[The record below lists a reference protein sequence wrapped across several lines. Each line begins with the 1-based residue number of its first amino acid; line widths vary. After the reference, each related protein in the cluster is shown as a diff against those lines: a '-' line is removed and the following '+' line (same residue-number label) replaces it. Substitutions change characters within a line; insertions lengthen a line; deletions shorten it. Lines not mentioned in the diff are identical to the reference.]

1 MNYHKNHTFF
11 TTPNKIN
18 SYWAGFIAADGNISK
33 KGNTLTLSL
42 SAKDKQH
49 LQKFNSLVST
59 DYHIR
64 EFQAEKECGLCDY
77 VTFSLSS
84 QDWKCDL
91 RQNWGINPNKT
102 HTITFPVG
110 LSIENTKAFIC
121 GYIDGDGCI
130 YVDKK
135 RKNKIQLSICGT
147 LEMLEGM
154 KYFFETEGVI
164 KFSGEQIYA
173 TKSIYTFMACGTTA
187 IKVLDFLYDNHFP
200 LMERKW
206 NTYLEQKV
214 INKPQ
219 TYKLWTEKDNEII
232 KKYHSSMSVAQM
244 KERFFPNRTYTSI
257 EKRCNYLGLKK
268 HYEMKWT
275 EAEDKLLSKL
285 RKETKLK
292 IKEIHEQHFAY
303 RTYPSVKNRARRYK
317 NS

>member
-33 KGNTLTLSL
+33 KGNTLTLNL

-49 LQKFNSLVST
+49 LQKFNSLVSA

-64 EFQAEKECGLCDY
+64 EFQVEKECGLCDY
-77 VTFSLSS
+77 VAFSLSS

-110 LSIENTKAFIC
+110 LSIENAKAFIC

-130 YVDKK
+130 YVDRK

-147 LEMLEGM
+147 LEMLQGM
-154 KYFFETEGVI
+154 KRFFEVEGGI
-164 KFSGEQIYA
+164 KFYGEQIYA
-173 TKSIYTFMACGTTA
+173 TKSIHTLMACGRTA
-187 IKVLDFLYDNHFP
+187 IKILDFLYDNRFP

-206 NTYLEQKV
+206 NTYLEQKA
-214 INKPQ
+214 INNPNQYLPWSK
-219 TYKLWTEKDNEII
+219 EDNETLR
-232 KKYHSSMSVAQM
+232 KYHTTMSVRQM
-244 KERFFPNRTYTSI
+244 KDKYFRERTYTSV
-257 EKRCNYLGLKK
+257 EKRCSYLGLKK
-268 HYEMKWT
+268 QYEIKWT
-275 EAEDKLLSKL
+275 EEEDKLLAEL
-285 RKETKLK
+285 RKTTKLK
-292 IKEIHEQHFAY
+292 IKQIHEQHFAY
-303 RTYPSVKNRARRYK
+303 RTYSSVKNRARLYK
-317 NS
+317 K